1 MFCITVWHLCAH
13 SPFWSATCHAI
24 CITVSE
30 LLTIKNPS
38 LTAEIITISVK
49 TTISELY
56 QFFLQ
61 TVVAKFAQDQDH
73 SSDQKGQDPWF
84 LNLCWSCGM
93 VAKHLRVSKSC
104 VWSLGL
110 WAVGYGEAVAAKDK
124 NGKWRRKRIETIMSR
139 RSLKKMTNRVV
150 FRINAINV
158 RDRQL
163 VKDILVNTR
172 GPNMWIYRWYIW
184 GFPLFPPRLYIPRAV
199 LAPTRKCHPSQHHHV
214 K

>member
-1 MFCITVWHLCAH
+1 
-13 SPFWSATCHAI
+13 
-24 CITVSE
+24 
-30 LLTIKNPS
+30 
-38 LTAEIITISVK
+38 
-49 TTISELY
+49 
-56 QFFLQ
+56 
-61 TVVAKFAQDQDH
+61 
-73 SSDQKGQDPWF
+73 
-84 LNLCWSCGM
+84 M

-163 VKDILVNTR
+163 VKDILVTTWK
-172 GPNMWIYRWYIW
+172 PNMWIYRWNIW
-184 GFPLFPPRLYIPRAV
+184 GFPLFPPQLYILPSRTDIWKKCKTRPWLVIWFLNMLSLCLCTLWFSFRSLDLKLNISWYKQSCHTFHMCVEFQYAV
-199 LAPTRKCHPSQHHHV
+199 FECFYWD
-214 K
+214 

>member
-1 MFCITVWHLCAH
+1 
-13 SPFWSATCHAI
+13 
-24 CITVSE
+24 
-30 LLTIKNPS
+30 
-38 LTAEIITISVK
+38 
-49 TTISELY
+49 
-56 QFFLQ
+56 
-61 TVVAKFAQDQDH
+61 
-73 SSDQKGQDPWF
+73 
-84 LNLCWSCGM
+84 M

-184 GFPLFPPRLYIPRAV
+184 GFPLFPPRLYSSEQYLTISNNVYNSSIRYIKSCCFETFSLLTHRLSLTSSRGAF
-199 LAPTRKCHPSQHHHV
+199 APK
-214 K
+214 KL

>member
-1 MFCITVWHLCAH
+1 
-13 SPFWSATCHAI
+13 
-24 CITVSE
+24 
-30 LLTIKNPS
+30 
-38 LTAEIITISVK
+38 
-49 TTISELY
+49 
-56 QFFLQ
+56 
-61 TVVAKFAQDQDH
+61 
-73 SSDQKGQDPWF
+73 
-84 LNLCWSCGM
+84 M

-184 GFPLFPPRLYIPRAV
+184 GFPLFPPRLYCVCNEYFLLCRHFNCCQDYIWHIIWIILCFIQMTSYVSCCFTLNANWKIHSFFTLKETSNWKKIQRFFQAFS
-199 LAPTRKCHPSQHHHV
+199 LAKQ
-214 K
+214 